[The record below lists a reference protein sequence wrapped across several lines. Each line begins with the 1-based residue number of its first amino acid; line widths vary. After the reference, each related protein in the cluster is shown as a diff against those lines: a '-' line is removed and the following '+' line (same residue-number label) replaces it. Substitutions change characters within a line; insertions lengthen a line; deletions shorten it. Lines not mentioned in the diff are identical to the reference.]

1 MNWIQLDRVI
11 FYSCTFLFWSS
22 VWINWFSWNKNSD
35 EKSTLKFN
43 HIRAVWENSHVM
55 RFFQIRNKGIQA
67 YTCRKFK
74 KKIFYLNNARKQT
87 TEMSKHLIKTYSINK
102 TSYFMIQICGRKIV
116 TTAFVYL
123 YIRGFY
129 LYSIFT
135 THFKKVN
142 AFLIELI
149 LKLCV

>member
-1 MNWIQLDRVI
+1 MNWIQLDRVHFI
-11 FYSCTFLFWSS
+11 LVHFYFDQVSESTDFL
-22 VWINWFSWNKNSD
+22 WIKIRMKKVLWNLIISEQSGKTHMSWDFFKL
-35 EKSTLKFN
+35 EIKAYRPT
-43 HIRAVWENSHVM
+43 HVGNL
-55 RFFQIRNKGIQA
+55 R
-67 YTCRKFK
+67 

-87 TEMSKHLIKTYSINK
+87 TEMSIHLIKTYSINK